1 MRRKDR
7 EITEEKEILAILQ
20 KSKVMHLACCKDNM
34 PYVIPLNF
42 AYEYENGQLAL
53 FFHCANEGKKLDILK
68 QNPHVA
74 FAINCDHQLLAADE
88 ACGYGYAFSSL
99 MGEATAEII
108 NSPAEKARLLSLLL
122 WQQAQKEFS
131 LNPAHLQG
139 VTLCRLNVSALSA
152 KKCTKV
158 D

>member
-7 EITEEKEILAILQ
+7 EITEEKEILSILQ

-34 PYVIPLNF
+34 PYVIALNF
-42 AYEYENGQLAL
+42 AYEYLNGQLTL
-53 FFHCANEGKKLDILK
+53 FFHCAKEGKKLDILK

-74 FAINCDHQLLAADE
+74 FAINCDHRLLTADE

-99 MGEATAEII
+99 MGEGTAEIVA
-108 NSPAEKARLLSLLL
+108 NPLEKARLLSLLMF
-122 WQQAQKEFS
+122 QQAQKEFS
-131 LNPAHLQG
+131 FDSNTLLG
-139 VTLCRLNVSALSA
+139 VTLCRINVSALSA
-152 KKCTKV
+152 KRCTKV